1 MIYVAKPVGDLEVE
15 FDDLGGFVGDGGKSE
30 VRFLVFT
37 LNLPLEALRINCL
50 ISDGDTGGG
59 GWGICSGGRSDE
71 DLFGGLGESV
81 VRPAGLTSGDTEC
94 LDFLELDSRRHRLPR
109 LLDRW
114 GAAGR
119 LTLLV
124 ECPEYDA

>member
-1 MIYVAKPVGDLEVE
+1 VGE
-15 FDDLGGFVGDGGKSE
+15 GGKSA

-81 VRPAGLTSGDTEC
+81 IIPTGLTSGDTEC
-94 LDFLELDSRRHRLPR
+94 FDFLELDSRRHRLPR

-124 ECPEYDA
+124 DPSGLDA